1 MNKGENLRF
10 NGSTLNF
17 LGGCCAN
24 VPILFGDF
32 TRHREMMMST
42 KGFNNKM
49 IFWWDLNDRGEWGY
63 FRILDWRYL
72 PYIRPIFQG

>member
-1 MNKGENLRF
+1 MGYESGRFMNKGENLRF

-17 LGGCCAN
+17 LGVCCAN

-49 IFWWDLNDRGEWGY
+49 IFFGG
-63 FRILDWRYL
+63 ILMIEGNGD
-72 PYIRPIFQG
+72 IFFNHM

>member
-1 MNKGENLRF
+1 MGYESGIFMNKGEKLGF

-24 VPILFGDF
+24 VPHPFGDF

-42 KGFNNKM
+42 KGFINKM
-49 IFWWDLNDRGEWGY
+49 FFMVGS
-63 FRILDWRYL
+63 
-72 PYIRPIFQG
+72 